1 MLTMFP
7 TVFQARSLE
16 VHTVNLAQ
24 DSVHG
29 SVDGPPLT
37 GLQAWQRGVFVDE
50 AWAVFHRIEGVA
62 DDAGRDTSRV
72 FQWPVM
78 WQAVIQGTALSCV

>member
-7 TVFQARSLE
+7 IVFQACSLE

-29 SVDGPPLT
+29 SVDGPPLA

-50 AWAVFHRIEGVA
+50 AWAVFHQIEGVA
-62 DDAGRDTSRV
+62 DHAGRDTNRV

-78 WQAVIQGTALSCV
+78 WQAVS